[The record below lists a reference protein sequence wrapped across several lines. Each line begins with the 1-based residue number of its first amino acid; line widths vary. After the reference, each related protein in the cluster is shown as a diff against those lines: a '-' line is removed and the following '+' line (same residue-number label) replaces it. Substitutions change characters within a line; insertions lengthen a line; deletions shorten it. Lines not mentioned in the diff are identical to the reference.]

1 MDRKGTI
8 TPPFSEYLTVEQ
20 VATILNVS
28 TDTVARQFGKMEG
41 VIDLGTPERL
51 HKRRRRILRIPATGW
66 SGSSL
71 SGRFVVVANNRF
83 AVVWRGIDYSGAES
97 PDSGRKGS
105 GFTLPRASARRNRF
119 SRRRAHAV
127 TGRAAAWF
135 KFLAVFFG
143 LGFCSHLCAR
153 QLRAHDP
160 EQ

>member
-1 MDRKGTI
+1 MHSPFGSMLSSCTASCPRTQNQRLAVTFVRILSEGSRMDRKGTI

-97 PDSGRKGS
+97 P
-105 GFTLPRASARRNRF
+105 
-119 SRRRAHAV
+119 
-127 TGRAAAWF
+127 
-135 KFLAVFFG
+135 
-143 LGFCSHLCAR
+143 
-153 QLRAHDP
+153 
-160 EQ
+160 E